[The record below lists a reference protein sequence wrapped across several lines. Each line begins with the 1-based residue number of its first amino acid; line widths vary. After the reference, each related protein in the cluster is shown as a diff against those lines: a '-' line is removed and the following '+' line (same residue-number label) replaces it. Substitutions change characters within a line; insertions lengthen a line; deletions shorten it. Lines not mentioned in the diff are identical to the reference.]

1 MIVIITTFALASCL
15 KRSGSYA
22 NGAGKNE
29 TVVLVGAGDIAD
41 CRDLSGAEATAK
53 LLDQI
58 PGTVMAVGDLAY
70 PDGTKENFECYD
82 RTWGRQKTRT
92 RPAPGN
98 HEFHSSAAT
107 PYFDYFGSAA
117 GAFGDGYYSYE
128 LGAWHIVVL
137 NSECADVGGCGPGS
151 RQEKWLRADL
161 AAHRVSCTLAYWHK
175 PLFSSGGAHG
185 NDLEVTPLWQALYDA
200 GADVVIGGHD
210 HNYERFAQQNPQ
222 GEADPVHGIRE
233 FVVGTGGKN
242 LRPFGAT
249 KPNSEVRNNEAFG
262 VLRLTLRPQSYDW
275 QFISQQGKA
284 FTDSGTT
291 SCH

>member
-1 MIVIITTFALASCL
+1 MKNQPSFLALILMTTCALISCV
-15 KRSGSYA
+15 RRPGSYA
-22 NGAGKNE
+22 SAAGKNE

-107 PYFDYFGSAA
+107 PYFDYFGNAA
-117 GAFGDGYYSYE
+117 GAPGDGYYSYE

-137 NSECADVGGCGPGS
+137 NSECAPTWPPAPS
-151 RQEKWLRADL
+151 RARWRTGTNRCLVPE
-161 AAHRVSCTLAYWHK
+161 
-175 PLFSSGGAHG
+175 
-185 NDLEVTPLWQALYDA
+185 
-200 GADVVIGGHD
+200 
-210 HNYERFAQQNPQ
+210 ERM
-222 GEADPVHGIRE
+222 
-233 FVVGTGGKN
+233 
-242 LRPFGAT
+242 AT
-249 KPNSEVRNNEAFG
+249 IWR
-262 VLRLTLRPQSYDW
+262 
-275 QFISQQGKA
+275 
-284 FTDSGTT
+284 
-291 SCH
+291 